1 MVEPPPP
8 PPPPEAAP
16 PPPPPEPGRCPN
28 CGAPH
33 DVYQE
38 YCLECGRRLPGAYV
52 GGRYAEVWRRD
63 SPIWLWAALAALLLV
78 ALVSG
83 AVVALAATDDGKS
96 SEPATSIPVVSTAPS
111 TTSTVGV
118 VTTPPT
124 ITINSA
130 HDDARDDDV
139 LDHDLRHDDVRDDH
153 HRQQRH
159 LAAVEGRLHRRPQ
172 VGADEQRP
180 LSGRGRG
187 RQGADERAL
196 AGRDPQL
203 LRLLEPEPGLLR
215 HVHRDLRHGVP
226 GERRPSQ
233 RAVERIP
240 DCVRARS
247 IELARDVC
255 NSASREVCNSLGG
268 RVRMRAR
275 REIGRT

>member
-16 PPPPPEPGRCPN
+16 PPPPPEPGRCPT

-124 ITINSA
+124 ITINPPTTTLGTTTFSTTTFGTTTLGTTTTGSNVTWPPSKDGFTVVLKSVPTSNGRSQA
-130 HDDARDDDV
+130 ETAADKARTNG
-139 LDHDLRHDDVRDDH
+139 LS
-153 HRQQRH
+153 
-159 LAAVEGRLHRRPQ
+159 Q
-172 VGADEQRP
+172 VGILNSSDFSSLNPGYYVTFTGIYDTESQAN
-180 LSGRGRG
+180 
-187 RQGADERAL
+187 AAL
-196 AGRDPQL
+196 PN
-203 LRLLEPEPGLLR
+203 
-215 HVHRDLRHGVP
+215 
-226 GERRPSQ
+226 
-233 RAVERIP
+233 
-240 DCVRARS
+240 ARS
-247 IELARDVC
+247 KGFPTAYV
-255 NSASREVCNSLGG
+255 REVSN
-268 RVRMRAR
+268 
-275 REIGRT
+275 

>member
-124 ITINSA
+124 ITINPPTTTLGTTTFSTTTFGTTTFGTTTTGSNVTWPPSKDGFTVVLKSVPTSNGRSQA
-130 HDDARDDDV
+130 EAAADKARTNG
-139 LDHDLRHDDVRDDH
+139 LS
-153 HRQQRH
+153 
-159 LAAVEGRLHRRPQ
+159 Q
-172 VGADEQRP
+172 VGILNSSDFSSLNPGYYVTFTGIYDTESQA
-180 LSGRGRG
+180 S
-187 RQGADERAL
+187 AAL
-196 AGRDPQL
+196 PN
-203 LRLLEPEPGLLR
+203 
-215 HVHRDLRHGVP
+215 
-226 GERRPSQ
+226 
-233 RAVERIP
+233 
-240 DCVRARS
+240 ARS
-247 IELARDVC
+247 KGFPTAYV
-255 NSASREVCNSLGG
+255 REVSN
-268 RVRMRAR
+268 
-275 REIGRT
+275 

>member
-16 PPPPPEPGRCPN
+16 PPPPSEPGRCPN

-96 SEPATSIPVVSTAPS
+96 SEPGTSIPVVSTAPS

-118 VTTPPT
+118 APSTITITPPT
-124 ITINSA
+124 TTLGTTTFSTTTFGTTTFGTTTTGSNVTWPPNKDGFTVVLKSVPTSNGRSQA
-130 HDDARDDDV
+130 EAAADKARANG
-139 LDHDLRHDDVRDDH
+139 LS
-153 HRQQRH
+153 
-159 LAAVEGRLHRRPQ
+159 Q
-172 VGADEQRP
+172 VGILNSSDFSSLNPGYYVTFTGIYDTESQAN
-180 LSGRGRG
+180 
-187 RQGADERAL
+187 AAL
-196 AGRDPQL
+196 PN
-203 LRLLEPEPGLLR
+203 
-215 HVHRDLRHGVP
+215 
-226 GERRPSQ
+226 
-233 RAVERIP
+233 
-240 DCVRARS
+240 ARS
-247 IELARDVC
+247 KGFPTAY
-255 NSASREVCNSLGG
+255 AREVSN
-268 RVRMRAR
+268 
-275 REIGRT
+275 

>member
-16 PPPPPEPGRCPN
+16 PPPPAEPGRCPN

-118 VTTPPT
+118 TPSTITITPPT
-124 ITINSA
+124 TTLGTTTFSTTTFGTTTFGTTTTGSNVTWPMSKDGFTIVLKSVPTSNGRSQA
-130 HDDARDDDV
+130 EAAADKARTNG
-139 LDHDLRHDDVRDDH
+139 LS
-153 HRQQRH
+153 
-159 LAAVEGRLHRRPQ
+159 Q
-172 VGADEQRP
+172 VGILNSSDFSSLNPGYYVTFTGIYDTESQAN
-180 LSGRGRG
+180 
-187 RQGADERAL
+187 AAL
-196 AGRDPQL
+196 PN
-203 LRLLEPEPGLLR
+203 
-215 HVHRDLRHGVP
+215 
-226 GERRPSQ
+226 
-233 RAVERIP
+233 
-240 DCVRARS
+240 ARS
-247 IELARDVC
+247 KGFPTAYV
-255 NSASREVCNSLGG
+255 REVSN
-268 RVRMRAR
+268 
-275 REIGRT
+275 

>member
-16 PPPPPEPGRCPN
+16 PPPPTDPGRCPN

-38 YCLECGRRLPGAYV
+38 YCLECGRRLPGPDV

-96 SEPATSIPVVSTAPS
+96 SEPGTSIPVVSTAPS

-124 ITINSA
+124 ITINPPTTTLGTTTFSTTTFGTTTFGA
-130 HDDARDDDV
+130 TTTGSTVTWPPSKDGFTVVLKSVPTSNGRSQAEAAADKARTNG
-139 LDHDLRHDDVRDDH
+139 LS
-153 HRQQRH
+153 
-159 LAAVEGRLHRRPQ
+159 Q
-172 VGADEQRP
+172 VGVLNSSDFSSLNPGYYVTFSGIYDSVSQAIAA
-180 LSGRGRG
+180 LSN
-187 RQGADERAL
+187 
-196 AGRDPQL
+196 
-203 LRLLEPEPGLLR
+203 
-215 HVHRDLRHGVP
+215 
-226 GERRPSQ
+226 
-233 RAVERIP
+233 
-240 DCVRARS
+240 ARS
-247 IELARDVC
+247 KGFPTAYV
-255 NSASREVCNSLGG
+255 REVSN
-268 RVRMRAR
+268 
-275 REIGRT
+275 

>member
-96 SEPATSIPVVSTAPS
+96 SEPATSIPVVSTSPS

-118 VTTPPT
+118 TPSTITITPPT
-124 ITINSA
+124 TTLGTTTFSTTTFGTTTFGTTTTGSNVTWPPNKDGFTVVLKSVPTSNGRSQA
-130 HDDARDDDV
+130 EAAADKARTNG
-139 LDHDLRHDDVRDDH
+139 LS
-153 HRQQRH
+153 
-159 LAAVEGRLHRRPQ
+159 Q
-172 VGADEQRP
+172 VGILNSSDFSSLNPGYYVTFTGIYDTESQAN
-180 LSGRGRG
+180 
-187 RQGADERAL
+187 AAL
-196 AGRDPQL
+196 PN
-203 LRLLEPEPGLLR
+203 
-215 HVHRDLRHGVP
+215 
-226 GERRPSQ
+226 
-233 RAVERIP
+233 
-240 DCVRARS
+240 ARS
-247 IELARDVC
+247 KGFPTAYV
-255 NSASREVCNSLGG
+255 REVSN
-268 RVRMRAR
+268 
-275 REIGRT
+275 